1 MIYLSKIKCVPRLL
15 KLKAAKWSA
24 TDIWKCHVSIVKL
37 RKTVEFQFNFR
48 PRFLHFWA
56 SGIHMFLLQ
65 HILARHPLLRERIA
79 EHQSYFL
86 MIWFLAVTFLVIMP
100 QKSSFQSKG
109 AVLCYVKHTGPSS
122 ILNFFRAFPTSF
134 TATSTMG
141 NLCGLVSLTLN
152 TVVAHSGRSYWHS
165 SEITSYLNFP
175 RCLISKSFQDCRAID
190 FRLWSLRLWW

>member
-15 KLKAAKWSA
+15 KLKAAKWYA

-56 SGIHMFLLQ
+56 SGIHMFLVQ

-86 MIWFLAVTFLVIMP
+86 MIWFLAVTFLVIML
-100 QKSSFQSKG
+100 QKSSFLGKRCCAMLREAYRSK
-109 AVLCYVKHTGPSS
+109 LDFE
-122 ILNFFRAFPTSF
+122 LFP
-134 TATSTMG
+134 
-141 NLCGLVSLTLN
+141 CVSN
-152 TVVAHSGRSYWHS
+152 VFHCHIHNG
-165 SEITSYLNFP
+165 
-175 RCLISKSFQDCRAID
+175 
-190 FRLWSLRLWW
+190 